1 MIIKEQQINEQ
12 IRDKELRVIDEDG
25 TQLGILSAKEAQN
38 LATQKNLDLVKI
50 SPNANPP
57 VCKIMDFGKFKY
69 EMAKRKRIKEKAKG
83 SCNQRSKT

>member
-38 LATQKNLDLVKI
+38 LATQKN
-50 SPNANPP
+50 
-57 VCKIMDFGKFKY
+57 
-69 EMAKRKRIKEKAKG
+69 
-83 SCNQRSKT
+83 